1 MRIDHLV
8 LFNRIASE
16 KSISKVAEECHLSQP
31 ALSQQMRK
39 LEDEMGLILF
49 ERSNKGIELT
59 ENGRVVHQYFEQ
71 IIETYDNLQQEL
83 TNLKNYTGTI
93 RILASQ
99 VIGQYALPCSI
110 HKMNEKFPKYTFALT
125 TMMSGEVVRKV
136 LEGKGNIGF
145 IINPVDNP
153 DLICKRIHSD
163 KVFLVCSEKYYKG
176 SSISLENLKS
186 KALITL
192 ADQFSSR
199 RIVDQ
204 SLRKAGYDIK
214 DFSVMM
220 NLDSTESLKASVI
233 AGLGFAF
240 LPYMAIKKEL
250 YLKELKIV
258 DIPEF
263 QVNYDFYM
271 IHRSKMC
278 SQETPKEVIKY
289 FLSIVEETFC

>member
-8 LFNRIASE
+8 LFNKIASE

-49 ERSNKGIELT
+49 ERSNKGIKLT
-59 ENGRVVHQYFEQ
+59 ANGRIVHQYFEQ
-71 IIETYDNLQQEL
+71 IIETYNNLQQEL

-93 RILASQ
+93 RILASP

-125 TMMSGEVVRKV
+125 TMLSSEVVRKV

-145 IINPVDNP
+145 IISPVENQK
-153 DLICKRIHSD
+153 LVCNRIHSD
-163 KVFLVCSEKYYKG
+163 KVFLVCSKKYYK
-176 SSISLENLKS
+176 SDSISLENLKNKS
-186 KALITL
+186 LITL
-192 ADQFSSR
+192 VDRFSSR
-199 RIVDQ
+199 RIVDET
-204 SLRKAGYDIK
+204 LKNAGHDMK
-214 DFSVMM
+214 DFAVMM
-220 NLDSTESLKASVI
+220 ELDSTESLKASVI

-240 LPYMAIKKEL
+240 LPYMAIKKEI

-258 DIPEF
+258 EIPNF
-263 QVNYDFYM
+263 QANYDLYM
-271 IHRSKMC
+271 IYRKKMC
-278 SQETPKEVIKY
+278 SQDTPQEVIKY
-289 FLSIVEETFC
+289 FLSVVEKTFC